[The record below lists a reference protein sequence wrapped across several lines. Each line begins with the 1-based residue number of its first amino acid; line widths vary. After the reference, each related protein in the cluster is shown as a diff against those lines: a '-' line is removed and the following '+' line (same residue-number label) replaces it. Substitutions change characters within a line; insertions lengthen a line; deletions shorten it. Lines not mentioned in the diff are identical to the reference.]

1 MHMQR
6 KLIDPSLP
14 EIKRISVQAL
24 EGTYASGK
32 EGLDGIRKMIMDFY
46 QKSYPEVA
54 SSKKAETERAI
65 AEIQNIYSRNYDPA
79 MKVNWKNFPDN
90 AGHMYSLGCFRCH
103 DGKHVSDDGRVISKD
118 CSTCH
123 LLITH
128 TVDRSRGQAVFTL
141 AAYPHPVDIGDSYK
155 EMNCSDC
162 HGGST

>member
-1 MHMQR
+1 MILLCRRLRGYQYR
-6 KLIDPSLP
+6 P
-14 EIKRISVQAL
+14 L

-54 SSKKAETERAI
+54 SSKKAEIERAI

-118 CSTCH
+118 CSH
-123 LLITH
+123 MSSP
-128 TVDRSRGQAVFTL
+128 DYA
-141 AAYPHPVDIGDSYK
+141 
-155 EMNCSDC
+155 
-162 HGGST
+162 HG